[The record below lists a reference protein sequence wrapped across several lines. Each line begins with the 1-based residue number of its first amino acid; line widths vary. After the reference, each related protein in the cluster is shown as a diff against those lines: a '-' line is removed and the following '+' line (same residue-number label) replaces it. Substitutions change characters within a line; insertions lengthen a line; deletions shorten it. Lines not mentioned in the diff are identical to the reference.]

1 MIDWPT
7 LPDMGV
13 FQAWP
18 ALGMHAFHPDDLDAA
33 QRLIPSDRVFQ
44 RTHFDG
50 TYYLIEYGKLS
61 IRIKPSMWL
70 AVADEGLRIGD
81 RVEVVSR
88 MLQNDPCIAT
98 IVEMRYAA
106 SQGAI
111 LYTLKQS
118 ELPNPRPFVAADLI
132 SLSAHEPLRPRD
144 TPAPLPRDLRPS
156 PTDEAER
163 TDERLRLD
171 DV

>member
-18 ALGMHAFHPDDLDAA
+18 HSGVHAFHPDDLDTA

-50 TYYLIEYGKLS
+50 TYYRIEYGELS

-144 TPAPLPRDLRPS
+144 TPAPLPRDLSPPPS
-156 PTDEAER
+156 DRAER

-171 DV
+171 DL